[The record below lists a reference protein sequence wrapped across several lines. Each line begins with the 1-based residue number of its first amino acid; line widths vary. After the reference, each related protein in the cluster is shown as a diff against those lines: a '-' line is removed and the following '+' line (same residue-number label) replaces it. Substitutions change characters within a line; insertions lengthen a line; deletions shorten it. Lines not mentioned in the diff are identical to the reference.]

1 MAVLAWASV
10 GSYYPTVAIRIWWAL
25 ERSRLATTV
34 VAVSVFP
41 YSSDC
46 LPESA
51 VLVPLPEVAQQL
63 GVSVT
68 RVHQILRN
76 HQLIAV
82 RREGVTGV
90 PKDFFDATGAVVKH
104 LPGLITVMRDARYTN
119 DEILEWI
126 YTADDTLPGRPVDAL
141 HGPLAREVLRRAAA
155 EPF

>member
-1 MAVLAWASV
+1 MIVLPEVSRSESD
-10 GSYYPTVAIRIWWAL
+10 GRG
-25 ERSRLATTV
+25 ERARLATTL

-41 YSSDC
+41 YSDDC

-51 VLVPLPEVAQQL
+51 VLVPLPQVAQQL

-68 RVHQILRN
+68 RVHQMLRD

-82 RREGVTGV
+82 RRDGTTGV
-90 PKDFFDATGAVVKH
+90 PQDFFDSAGAVVKS

-141 HGPLAREVLRRAAA
+141 HGPLAREVVRRAAA